1 MKKFKCPYCNENTVS
16 RFRKAFAGS
25 LKSKG
30 YKCPKCGGHCVNGKE
45 SIIFNIIIKSVVLMA
60 ILIKSF
66 NNSSNSVLF
75 ALVILCISFIVSK
88 IFDAFFYELDKTWRI
103 DVNRK

>member
-30 YKCPKCGGHCVNGKE
+30 YKCPKCGGRCVNGKE

-66 NNSSNSVLF
+66 NNSGNSVLF
-75 ALVILCISFIVSK
+75 ALVILGISFIVSK

>member
-30 YKCPKCGGHCVNGKE
+30 YKCPNCGGRCVNGRE
-45 SIIFNIIIKSVVLMA
+45 STVFHAILSLTIFIAIIIKSYKDPNN
-60 ILIKSF
+60 LITFSL
-66 NNSSNSVLF
+66 VLF
-75 ALVILCISFIVSK
+75 GLYFIISRV
-88 IFDAFFYELDKTWRI
+88 FDAFFFELEKTWRI
-103 DVNRK
+103 DVNIK